1 MALFISQLFTIRGTM
16 NNRNPIIKLLIT
28 YFLGLFGVHKFMDGK
43 TKQGIIYICTLGLF
57 GIGWLYDVVLA
68 IIDVVHYYKTG
79 NTVFDNYT
87 HADIVIPD
95 MPYKSPSGGYM
106 NYAQFKV
113 VGINPATKRKNTRQY
128 NCRTEQDAEHLAK
141 AEGLV
146 DLDISIIP
154 FAPPSEAQ
162 YAACRKHNR
171 KIPPGACLMDVSALM
186 TRDIEKQKPASI
198 ELLQYADEMGLKIS
212 YLSGEESIRELFQ

>member
-1 MALFISQLFTIRGTM
+1 M

-68 IIDVVHYYKTG
+68 VRDVVHYYKTG
-79 NTVFDNYT
+79 NTVYDNYT

-95 MPYKSPSGGYM
+95 MPYKSLSGGYM

-141 AEGLV
+141 AEGLI
-146 DLDISIIP
+146 DLDISVIP
-154 FAPPSEAQ
+154 FSPPTEAQ
-162 YAACRKHNR
+162 YEACKKHNR
-171 KIPPGACLMDVSALM
+171 NIPAGACKEDVSALM
-186 TRDIEKQKPASI
+186 TRDIEKQKPASA
-198 ELLQYADEMGLKIS
+198 ELLQYADSIGLKIS
-212 YLSGEESIRELFQ
+212 YLSGEESIREYIDSMK